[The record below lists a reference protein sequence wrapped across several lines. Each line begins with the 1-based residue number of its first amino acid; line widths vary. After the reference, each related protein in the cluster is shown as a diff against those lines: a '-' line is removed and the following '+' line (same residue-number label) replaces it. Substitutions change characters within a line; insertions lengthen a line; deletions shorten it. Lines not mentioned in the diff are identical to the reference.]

1 VGVKGVEVDGFGV
14 EVDDGR
20 SIGAQRKEKRK
31 KRELR
36 AAVKRVGKGKLF
48 V

>member
-1 VGVKGVEVDGFGV
+1 MEVDGFGV

-20 SIGAQRKEKRK
+20 SIGAQRKEKKKK

-36 AAVKRVGKGKLF
+36 AAVKRVGKKGKLF